1 MKTRIIP
8 VLFLAVVICT
18 ISNSCK
24 KERDP
29 DDKETITARDNAL
42 AENSYN
48 DVAMI
53 ADQAAQGALSTY
65 LAPLNSQIR
74 SMLSA
79 CASIAHDTLSNPR
92 LLAIN
97 FGTTNCL
104 CSDGRYR
111 RGIIRVSYTGGY
123 RDSASVHSFT
133 FSNYHVDDNMIDGTK
148 TVVNNGLNSAGNPT
162 YNITVNGQINK
173 TNGSSIS
180 WTSNRTREWI
190 AGDST
195 LSWIDDVYLI
205 SGTANGSSTASGSST
220 TTFTLNITTPL
231 RKEVGCRHFTSGKFE
246 LTPSG
251 RSTRYFDFGTG
262 TCDNEAHVTING
274 HLFIVT
280 LL

>member
-1 MKTRIIP
+1 MKTKLIP
-8 VLFLAVVICT
+8 VIFLIVM
-18 ISNSCK
+18 ISTVSTSCK
-24 KERDP
+24 KEKDA
-29 DDKETITARDNAL
+29 DDKETLTARDNAL
-42 AENSYN
+42 AENAYN

-53 ADQAAQGALSTY
+53 ADQAAQGSLSTY
-65 LAPLNSQIR
+65 LAPANSQIR

-79 CASIAHDTLSNPR
+79 CASITHDTIANPR
-92 LLAIN
+92 LLTIN
-97 FGTTNCL
+97 FGSVNCL

-111 RGIIRVSYTGGY
+111 RGIIHVSYTGRY
-123 RDSASVHSFT
+123 RDSASVHTITFT
-133 FSNYHVDDNMIDGTK
+133 NYHVDDNMIDGTK

-162 YNITVNGQINK
+162 FAITVNGQINK

-180 WTSNRTREWI
+180 WTSNRTREWV

-205 SGTANGSSTASGSST
+205 SGTANGSSTPSGGTPTS
-220 TTFTLNITTPL
+220 FTLNITSPL
-231 RKEVGCRHFTSGKFE
+231 RKELGCRHFTSGKFE

-262 TCDNEAHVTING
+262 ACDNEATVTING

-280 LL
+280 LN